1 MINTL
6 DQFYVFLGAV
16 YGGIIIGIWYD
27 ALRLFQIL
35 MQSKTWLRALCDI
48 LFWVGAAFLYFEIMF
63 DLDNAQIRIYPM
75 VGSVIGFVVY
85 LLGPSRIV
93 MRGFSPVARDAG
105 VRIRKAAG
113 KAKQRHAEKKVLR
126 RLQREAAVGQ
136 ENGSGENGHGR
147 NKKQEAE

>member
-27 ALRLFQIL
+27 ALRLLRIL
-35 MQSKTWLRALCDI
+35 MDSKTWLSAVCDI
-48 LFWVGAAFLYFEIMF
+48 LFWVGAAFLYFVIMF

-93 MRGFSPVARDAG
+93 VRGFSPVARGAG
-105 VRIRKAAG
+105 VRIRRAAG
-113 KAKQRHAEKKVLR
+113 KAKQKHAEKKALR
-126 RLQREAAVGQ
+126 RLQKETADE
-136 ENGSGENGHGR
+136 ENSAKERGHDEK
-147 NKKQEAE
+147 NQKAE